1 MFMDARAEI
10 RLAMQPAH
18 RRRSATTTGLSPAAT
33 CVDLGTLAQRA
44 HALEVLDGRLRR
56 LLPEA
61 IARECR
67 LADIRNGRLV
77 FLANSSTWAGRL
89 RLHEA
94 TLLAEARSA
103 FDGRIERFAV
113 KVAHR
118 PPVPPEPT
126 WQKPLSAGTA
136 RHLRTAAQSIA
147 DPELKALYLRLASL
161 ANQ

>member
-1 MFMDARAEI
+1 
-10 RLAMQPAH
+10 MQPPH
-18 RRRSATTTGLSPAAT
+18 RRRHATTDGFSSAAD
-33 CVDLGTLAQRA
+33 CVDLGTLAQKAR
-44 HALEVLDGRLRR
+44 ALEILDGRLRR

-61 IARECR
+61 LARECR

-77 FLANSSTWAGRL
+77 FLANSPTWAGRL

-103 FDGRIERFAV
+103 CEGRIERFAV

-118 PPVPPEPT
+118 PPVPPEPA
-126 WQKPLSAGTA
+126 WQKPLSTGTA
-136 RHLRTAAQSIA
+136 RHLRAAAQSIA

-161 ANQ
+161 AGD